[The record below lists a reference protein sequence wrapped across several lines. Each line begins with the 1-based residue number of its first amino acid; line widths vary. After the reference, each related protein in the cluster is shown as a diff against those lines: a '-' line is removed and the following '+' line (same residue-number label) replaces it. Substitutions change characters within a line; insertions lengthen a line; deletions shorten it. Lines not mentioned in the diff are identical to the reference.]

1 MIIKNI
7 YNQILFENSEA
18 NLIGANLTG
27 ANLTEA
33 YLAGADLTRADL
45 TRADLTRAD
54 LFEAHLT
61 GAHLTGADLT
71 RADLTGADLTGAN
84 FTEADLTRADLTGAN
99 FTEADLT
106 RANFT
111 KANFTRTNL
120 TGARLSISSIL
131 HSIQWGT
138 LSNELTLELMRR
150 DALICGEE
158 KMIEWS
164 SGGTCPFSKN
174 ILRDFYFTEER
185 KLYKPGLPRLNDL
198 ELFKTLCKESD
209 IIHDIP

>member
-1 MIIKNI
+1 MIVKNI
-7 YNQILFENSEA
+7 YDQIIFEYSEA
-18 NLIGANLTG
+18 NL
-27 ANLTEA
+27 
-33 YLAGADLTRADL
+33 TRAN
-45 TRADLTRAD
+45 
-54 LFEAHLT
+54 
-61 GAHLTGADLT
+61 LTGADLT
-71 RADLTGADLTGAN
+71 RADLTRVNLTGTNFTGANLTGAN
-84 FTEADLTRADLTGAN
+84 LIGDDLTRANLTGAN
-99 FTEADLT
+99 LT
-106 RANFT
+106 GANLTGAYLTGANLTGANFT

-164 SGGTCPFSKN
+164 SGGTCPFSEN